1 MAGAQV
7 DPLGSGDPVAL
18 GRYELLGRLASGGMG
33 RIYLARSAE
42 GQLVAVKTLLADGTV
57 SDVDRRRF
65 EREVALAQRIDSA
78 FTARVREADPRA
90 ALPWMA
96 IDYIAAPSLTEL
108 VRTAGV
114 LPGSA
119 VRWLAAGTAEALVTL
134 HGEGIIHRDIKPQN
148 ILLPLPGPRVIDFGI
163 SHANDLTRTSL
174 TLGTIAFTSPE
185 QARGEMST
193 EASDVYSLGATL
205 FHLAVGRPP
214 YRAGSDTFALLAQV
228 QRGELDLGGL
238 PKELTD
244 LIRPCLAADPAD
256 RPVPAEMLARFRASL
271 AGLPVTQ
278 GGRRWLPQRWTDLI
292 SAYERHGRDL
302 ARGAGVGTGAA
313 GSGAAGSE
321 EVTDVLPP
329 PRDTQEYTREREE
342 AERAERERAR
352 QAEAAERE
360 RLLREQARQEQARQ
374 EAARQEQA
382 RKDRER
388 QEEARRERERRQEEE
403 RLRQLR
409 KQEKKER
416 KRAQQG
422 AERRERERVEQETA
436 DRLRA
441 AEARARE
448 RAARSA
454 SASRSSG
461 TTPPAPRNRTPAPTP
476 APSGK
481 KGGSALAWLLV
492 LAVIALVL
500 WQANKP
506 DEDGSRSDKGAS
518 TSSTALGSDTSTDT
532 DSDSGTDTGSGYTPT
547 PTPDPTPD
555 AEDEAFDEVSSG
567 DCLTAYDDGYGDWS
581 TDTPQTVACGAANA
595 YLRVTSTDSGIS
607 GSDCPNGSGESY
619 WTHSGSEPEFST
631 TLCVER
637 QFRVGQCFVSK
648 HQGDQMVGARL
659 MNVWDCGK
667 DTVPK
672 GYDVIL
678 QIAGR
683 WKAEATYPPGYC
695 AANRN
700 DREDY
705 WLFEVNDDRT
715 VLCVKWV

>member
-18 GRYELLGRLASGGMG
+18 GRYELLGRLAAGGMG

-90 ALPWMA
+90 ELPWMA
-96 IDYIAAPSLTEL
+96 IDYIAAPSLSEL

-134 HGEGIIHRDIKPQN
+134 HGEGIIHRDLKPQN

-302 ARGAGVGTGAA
+302 ARGAGVGAGTA
-313 GSGAAGSE
+313 GSGGAGAE

-329 PRDTQEYTREREE
+329 LRATQVYTREREE
-342 AERAERERAR
+342 AERAERERAA
-352 QAEAAERE
+352 QA
-360 RLLREQARQEQARQ
+360 EQARQ
-374 EAARQEQA
+374 EAARQAEAA

-416 KRAQQG
+416 KRAQQE
-422 AERRERERVEQETA
+422 AERRERERAEQETA
-436 DRLRA
+436 ARLRA

-461 TTPPAPRNRTPAPTP
+461 TTPPAARNRTPAPAP

-481 KGGSALAWLLV
+481 KGGSALAWLVV

-506 DEDGSRSDKGAS
+506 DDGGSSSDNGAS
-518 TSSTALGSDTSTDT
+518 TSSTAIGSDPSADA
-532 DSDSGTDTGSGYTPT
+532 DSGTDTDTDTGSDYEST

-581 TDTPQTVACGAANA
+581 TDTPQTVDCGAANA

-607 GSDCPNGSGESY
+607 GSDCPDGSGESY

-648 HQGDQMVGARL
+648 HQGDRMVSARL
-659 MNVWDCGK
+659 MTVWDCGK
-667 DTVPK
+667 ETVPK

-700 DREDY
+700 DRETY

>member
-148 ILLPLPGPRVIDFGI
+148 ILLPLAGPRVIDFGI

-302 ARGAGVGTGAA
+302 ARGAGVGTGTA
-313 GSGAAGSE
+313 GAAGSE

-329 PRDTQEYTREREE
+329 PRPTQAYTQEREE

-416 KRAQQG
+416 KKAQQE
-422 AERRERERVEQETA
+422 AERRERERAERETA

-461 TTPPAPRNRTPAPTP
+461 TGPPASRNRTPAPAP

-481 KGGSALAWLLV
+481 KGGSALAWLVV
-492 LAVIALVL
+492 LAVIVLVL

-518 TSSTALGSDTSTDT
+518 TSSTAIGSDTDPSTDS
-532 DSDSGTDTGSGYTPT
+532 DSDSGTDTGSGYTPM

-648 HQGDQMVGARL
+648 HQGDRMVGARL
-659 MNVWDCGK
+659 MTVWDCGK
-667 DTVPK
+667 ETVPK

-695 AANRN
+695 AANRD

>member
-302 ARGAGVGTGAA
+302 ARGAGVGTGTAA

-329 PRDTQEYTREREE
+329 PRPTQAYTQERED

-360 RLLREQARQEQARQ
+360 QLLREQARQEQARQ
-374 EAARQEQA
+374 EAARKEQA
-382 RKDRER
+382 RKDREH
-388 QEEARRERERRQEEE
+388 QEEARRERARRQEEE

-416 KRAQQG
+416 KRAQQE
-422 AERRERERVEQETA
+422 AERRERERAEQETA

-461 TTPPAPRNRTPAPTP
+461 TTPPASRNRTPAPTP

-492 LAVIALVL
+492 LAVVALVL

-518 TSSTALGSDTSTDT
+518 TGSTAIGSVLGADTN
-532 DSDSGTDTGSGYTPT
+532 SGRADAPERLPHGPYDRVNRATGQYT
-547 PTPDPTPD
+547 
-555 AEDEAFDEVSSG
+555 
-567 DCLTAYDDGYGDWS
+567 
-581 TDTPQTVACGAANA
+581 
-595 YLRVTSTDSGIS
+595 
-607 GSDCPNGSGESY
+607 
-619 WTHSGSEPEFST
+619 
-631 TLCVER
+631 
-637 QFRVGQCFVSK
+637 
-648 HQGDQMVGARL
+648 
-659 MNVWDCGK
+659 
-667 DTVPK
+667 
-672 GYDVIL
+672 
-678 QIAGR
+678 
-683 WKAEATYPPGYC
+683 
-695 AANRN
+695 
-700 DREDY
+700 
-705 WLFEVNDDRT
+705 
-715 VLCVKWV
+715 